1 MKKLLSI
8 VLIMFVL
15 IGSIFAEDELIDAA
29 DFDSDSF
36 DTADFENDPFD
47 AVSSEDDLFVTAES
61 GEDVAIEDLDGAL
74 LAPTAAEEDE
84 ISEMDVTEENVIYI
98 DQYFTANILVGKA
111 SSPVTADTL
120 YTATGAEFN
129 FYKYWGI
136 KHYGLN
142 LKLTTLGEDYQYGS
156 YQVAFNGSL
165 RYNVMDNLD
174 LFFGAGPAL
183 MYYGMMDSDAGS
195 VSYYYGGVNADVGI
209 RLFPF
214 KDNSKLAFDLG
225 VSGSYLWNI
234 PIGSSSGAMSTRYQ
248 ATGFVGFSYIFA
260 TAKKT
265 VTKTDLK

>member
-8 VLIMFVL
+8 ALIMFVL
-15 IGSIFAEDELIDAA
+15 IGSIFAEDELFDA
-29 DFDSDSF
+29 
-36 DTADFENDPFD
+36 ADFENDPFD
-47 AVSSEDDLFVTAES
+47 AVSSEE
-61 GEDVAIEDLDGAL
+61 EAIENLDGAL
-74 LAPTAAEEDE
+74 LAPTNDE
-84 ISEMDVTEENVIYI
+84 GVVPPGVDAVEKNVIFI

-120 YTATGAEFN
+120 YTSTGAEFN

-142 LKLTTLGEDYQYGS
+142 LKLTALGEDYQYGS
-156 YQVAFNGSL
+156 YQVAFNGSM
-165 RYNVMDNLD
+165 RYNLMDNLD

-214 KDNSKLAFDLG
+214 EDNSKLAFDLG
-225 VSGSYLWNI
+225 ASGSYLWNI
-234 PIGSSSGAMSTRYQ
+234 PIGSSSGAVSTRYQ

-260 TAKKT
+260 TGKKT
-265 VTKTDLK
+265 VTKIEQK